1 MHEKDMA
8 EGLKVES
15 LILRARAGDQT
26 AFEDLLKNYD
36 VLFQNLMN
44 RFQVSLDEKED
55 VYQEL
60 SLVFYNAVLSYDLEQ
75 KEVTFGLYS
84 KICMQNALITQQNR
98 AKRKNDMVS
107 QIEYVGEDIEKLD
120 DGVLDPS
127 SETVS
132 RETLE
137 NMYKKI
143 DRALSPFESIVWQMY
158 LTESGNKSIA
168 KALGKSEKSIENA
181 IFRIKRKLRDVFSE
195 NV

>member
-26 AFEDLLKNYD
+26 AFEDLLKGYD

-84 KICMQNALITQQNR
+84 KICMQNALITQLNR

-143 DRALSPFESIVWQMY
+143 DQALSPFESIVWQMY

>member
-26 AFEDLLKNYD
+26 AFEDLLKSYD

-60 SLVFYNAVLSYDLEQ
+60 SLVFYNAVLSYDLER

-84 KICMQNALITQQNR
+84 KICMQNALITQLNR

-143 DRALSPFESIVWQMY
+143 DQALSPFESIVWQMY
-158 LTESGNKSIA
+158 LAESGNKSIA

>member
-1 MHEKDMA
+1 MYEKDITQ
-8 EGLKVES
+8 GLSAKA
-15 LILRARAGDQT
+15 LILRVRNGDQA
-26 AFEDLLKNYD
+26 AFEELLKSYD
-36 VLFQNLMN
+36 ALLQNLIN
-44 RFQVSLDEKED
+44 RFQVSVDEKDD

-60 SLVFYNAVLSYDLEQ
+60 SLVFYNAVRSYDLER
-75 KEVTFGLYS
+75 KEVTFGLYA
-84 KICMQNALITQQNR
+84 KICMQNALITLLNR
-98 AKRKNDMVS
+98 AKQKNDMAS

-120 DGVLDPS
+120 DGVQDPS

-158 LTESGNKSIA
+158 LAESGNKSIA

-181 IFRIKRKLRDVFSE
+181 IFRIKRKLRGIFSE

>member
-26 AFEDLLKNYD
+26 AFEDLLKSYD

>member
-15 LILRARAGDQT
+15 LILRARAGDQV
-26 AFEDLLKNYD
+26 AFEELLKSYD
-36 VLFQNLMN
+36 ALFQNLMN
-44 RFQVSLDEKED
+44 RFQVSSDEKD
-55 VYQEL
+55 DMYQEL
-60 SLVFYNAVLSYDLEQ
+60 SLIFFNAVLSYDLER
-75 KEVTFGLYS
+75 KEVTFGLYA
-84 KICMQNALITQQNR
+84 KICMQNALITQLNR

-143 DRALSPFESIVWQMY
+143 DQALSPFESIVWQMY